1 MKYIEYLR
9 RHFNDP
15 KSPVMTLREMKT
27 TLKLKGIKLSYLKRL
42 INYLIKKNEI
52 IRITKGVYTF
62 HDEIT
67 VVGFAFRPFY
77 YGIENAL
84 TIKGLWEQGTTPIV
98 ITPRNV
104 RQGVRKFGTGN
115 YSIFKIKKQFFF
127 GFELIKYYDFWIPV
141 SDYEKTLIDLIY
153 YKRHI
158 RDDVLKEL
166 KKKIDRKK
174 LMEYLKVYPTDIK
187 NKVILE
193 LKN

>member
-9 RHFNDP
+9 KHFNDS
-15 KSPVMTLREMKT
+15 KSPVMTLREVKT

-62 HDEIT
+62 HNEIT

-141 SDYEKTLIDLIY
+141 SDYEKTLIDMIY

-174 LMEYLKVYPTDIK
+174 LMEYLQVYPIGIK
-187 NKVILE
+187 NKVILA